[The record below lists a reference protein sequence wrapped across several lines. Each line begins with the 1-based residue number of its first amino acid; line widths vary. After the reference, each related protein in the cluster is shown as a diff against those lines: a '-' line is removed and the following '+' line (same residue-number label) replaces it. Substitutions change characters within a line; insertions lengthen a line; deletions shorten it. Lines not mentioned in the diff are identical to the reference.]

1 MLSAFGELKPISRI
15 DRDDVGCEG
24 TGFVG
29 IGRVM
34 QVMMVTMVILV
45 VLMVIMLTVIMMM
58 FIVMMTML
66 VMLVARELDLEGLGG
81 LCRLVGEDWLDDNDD
96 DMMMWAGIET
106 LVVIKF

>member
-15 DRDDVGCEG
+15 DRDDIGCEG

-45 VLMVIMLTVIMMM
+45 VIMVIMLTVMMM
-58 FIVMMTML
+58 IFIVMMM
-66 VMLVARELDLEGLGG
+66 MLVARELDLEGLGG

-106 LVVIKF
+106 VVVIKF

>member
-34 QVMMVTMVILV
+34 QVMMVTMVIMV
-45 VLMVIMLTVIMMM
+45 MLMVIMLTVMMM
-58 FIVMMTML
+58 IFILMML
-66 VMLVARELDLEGLGG
+66 FARELDLEGLGG
-81 LCRLVGEDWLDDNDD
+81 LCRLVGEDWLDDNED

>member
-45 VLMVIMLTVIMMM
+45 VIMVIMLTVMMM
-58 FIVMMTML
+58 IFIVMMM
-66 VMLVARELDLEGLGG
+66 MLVARELDLEGLGG
-81 LCRLVGEDWLDDNDD
+81 LCRLVGEDWLDDNED

-106 LVVIKF
+106 VVVIKF

>member
-45 VLMVIMLTVIMMM
+45 VIMVIMLTVMMM
-58 FIVMMTML
+58 IFIVMMM
-66 VMLVARELDLEGLGG
+66 MLVARELDLEGLGG
-81 LCRLVGEDWLDDNDD
+81 LCRLVGRGL
-96 DMMMWAGIET
+96 A
-106 LVVIKF
+106 